1 MKNKWKWISFDF
13 YSCVCVFY
21 FISRMGKMARGKGII
36 VLSGRICHNSSLSQ
50 VCNAAFRWLNAL
62 GCIYIDNGV
71 ILCSSQKKGSAM
83 THITNYCC
91 LTSLKQES
99 SKELPAELR
108 EPVLFHHNTAP
119 ERLRLCD
126 PLFLHATKTLAKVSY
141 HLDPRAPLLG
151 NRKGQVV

>member
-1 MKNKWKWISFDF
+1 
-13 YSCVCVFY
+13 
-21 FISRMGKMARGKGII
+21 
-36 VLSGRICHNSSLSQ
+36 
-50 VCNAAFRWLNAL
+50 
-62 GCIYIDNGV
+62 
-71 ILCSSQKKGSAM
+71 M

-108 EPVLFHHNTAP
+108 EPVLFHHNCAP
-119 ERLRLCD
+119 GGLRLYG
-126 PLFLHATKTLAKVSY
+126 PLFLHATKTIAKVSY